1 MLINYK
7 TVFTNKKQ
15 LTGNV
20 YLFTF
25 KLTDPPEINFT
36 PGQYLI
42 LKVNNKPRL
51 YSIASSSQVKNQIE
65 FIIEIIRSGLASQY
79 FLRLKINDQVNFQG
93 PAGQFTFK
101 ENNKQKIFLVTGAGI
116 APVRSM
122 LSSYVSSRPS
132 ERCERVEGSLK
143 DSSTPLRSARNDR
156 GVAYLFWGLKTY
168 RDVYL
173 FDELKQFNPKI
184 CLSREQNLD
193 MIPKEDKKYFDLGHV
208 DQCVEKLFINGL
220 TDCEFYLCGRKDV
233 VESLKN
239 FLISKNI
246 PQENIIFEKF

>member
-93 PAGQFTFK
+93 PAGQFTLK

-132 ERCERVEGSLK
+132 ERSERVEGS
-143 DSSTPLRSARNDR
+143 
-156 GVAYLFWGLKTY
+156 F
-168 RDVYL
+168 
-173 FDELKQFNPKI
+173 
-184 CLSREQNLD
+184 
-193 MIPKEDKKYFDLGHV
+193 
-208 DQCVEKLFINGL
+208 
-220 TDCEFYLCGRKDV
+220 
-233 VESLKN
+233 
-239 FLISKNI
+239 
-246 PQENIIFEKF
+246 